1 MVWQPY
7 ILNNC
12 YELSGGYSPEPPT
25 RGSAPGP
32 RWGTSVSQTPCAPPP
47 LNPGCATAVLSSTC
61 GYFFYRAMLC
71 MHGSSRGP
79 VSVCPS
85 QVGVLLKW
93 LDGSSWFVAWRLL
106 STSPTLCFKEIQVG
120 LSAKIT
126 ALLSGTFSKLR
137 TWKISPRHIDRTC
150 YQLSSRKVT
159 TLRTR

>member
-12 YELSGGYSPEPPT
+12 YELSGGNSPEPPT

-32 RWGTSVSQTPCAPPP
+32 RWGTSVPQDPCAPHFQILAAP
-47 LNPGCATAVLSSTC
+47 LPSCRRLAVI
-61 GYFFYRAMLC
+61 FYRAMLC

-106 STSPTLCFKEIQVG
+106 STSPRLCFKEIQV
-120 LSAKIT
+120 SAKIT
-126 ALLSGTFSKLR
+126 VLPSGTFPKLR
-137 TWKISPRHIDRTC
+137 TSKISPRHIDRTC

>member
-1 MVWQPY
+1 MVWQPN

-12 YELSGGYSPEPPT
+12 YEPSGGYAPRTIHQGLCPWTPLGDFRS
-25 RGSAPGP
+25 PGP
-32 RWGTSVSQTPCAPPP
+32 LCPHFQILAAPLPACRR
-47 LNPGCATAVLSSTC
+47 LAVI
-61 GYFFYRAMLC
+61 FYRAMLC
-71 MHGSSRGP
+71 MRGTSRGP

-126 ALLSGTFSKLR
+126 ALLSGTFPKLR

>member
-1 MVWQPY
+1 MSFRP
-7 ILNNC
+7 NRPPGA
-12 YELSGGYSPEPPT
+12 LSLDPAGGLPFPRPPVPPT
-25 RGSAPGP
+25 SKSWLRHC
-32 RWGTSVSQTPCAPPP
+32 RLVVD
-47 LNPGCATAVLSSTC
+47 LRL
-61 GYFFYRAMLC
+61 FFYRAMLC
-71 MHGSSRGP
+71 MRGSSRGP

-126 ALLSGTFSKLR
+126 ALLSGTFPKLR